1 MNRVHAFAI
10 VLIVVLVVASAAA
23 LIAYTQSS
31 NIKTPSV
38 YVGVA
43 FGGTTIDQAELLID
57 RVRSYT
63 NLFILN
69 AGRNSLSTN
78 QTAVTDICDYAT
90 SHGLSIIINL
100 GVKTRETPAWQ
111 LGFVNS
117 AKINYGDK
125 FLGVYYD
132 DEPMGIP
139 FDWDWQGV
147 FHNGSDAYQ
156 DPYLPALQPLFQR
169 LQQASQ
175 TGQLPSNYSVEA
187 QWYHNL
193 LMRNQGH
200 NQLKANNITTYT
212 SDYLLYWYDFLGNYD
227 TVFAQLIG
235 SNTAEINKQ
244 ISLIRGA
251 ATLQNK
257 SWGTIITWS
266 NTNPAD
272 LGSGET
278 LYSQMATSYNTGAK
292 FIIVFD
298 YPYYESGNPYGILTD
313 EHFAAMKDFWNQ
325 MATRQNPTKAHAEA
339 ALVLPKDYGSGLRS
353 STDRIWGIW
362 PADAKTPII
371 ENNIQKLLAQYGL
384 NLDIVYDDPAYPLGG
399 NYSRVYLWNA
409 ALP

>member
-1 MNRVHAFAI
+1 MNRVHVFAI
-10 VLIVVLVVASAAA
+10 VLIFILVLAAA
-23 LIAYTQSS
+23 AAFAAYSQSS
-31 NIKTPSV
+31 STKTPST

-43 FGGTTIDQAELLID
+43 FGGTTVNQAITLID
-57 RVRSYT
+57 RVKGYT

-78 QTAVTDICDYAT
+78 QTAVSEICDYAT
-90 SHGLSIIINL
+90 SQGLSIIINL
-100 GVKTRETPAWQ
+100 GVKTKDTPAWQ
-111 LGFVNS
+111 LGFFNS
-117 AKINYGDK
+117 SKDRYGDK

-147 FHNGSDAYQ
+147 FRNGSEAYQ
-156 DPYLPALQPLFQR
+156 DPYLPTLEPLFQR

-175 TGQLPSNYSVEA
+175 TGQLPANYSVEA

-200 NQLKANNITTYT
+200 NQLKADNITTFT

-235 SNTAEINKQ
+235 SNSTDWAKQ

-257 SWGTIITWS
+257 TWGTIITWS
-266 NTNPAD
+266 NTQAAD

-278 LYSQMATSYNTGAK
+278 LYNQMATSYNAGAK
-292 FIIVFD
+292 YIVVFD
-298 YPYYESGNPYGILTD
+298 YPYNESANPYGILTD
-313 EHFAAMKDFWNQ
+313 EHFNAMKNFWNQ
-325 MATRQNPTKAHAEA
+325 VVTRQDPTLAKAEA
-339 ALVLPKDYGSGLRS
+339 VLVLPKDYGWGMRS
-353 STDRIWGIW
+353 QDDRIWGIW
-362 PADAKTPII
+362 PADAKAPII
-371 ENNIQKLLAQYGL
+371 WSNTQKLLAQYGL
-384 NLDIVYDDPAYPLGG
+384 KLDIVYYDPAYPLGG
-399 NYSRVYLWNA
+399 NYSRVYLWNET
-409 ALP
+409 LP

>member
-10 VLIVVLVVASAAA
+10 LLIAVLVVASAAA
-23 LIAYTQSS
+23 LMAYTQSS
-31 NIKTPSV
+31 NTKTPSV
-38 YVGVA
+38 YLGVA
-43 FGGTTIDQAELLID
+43 FGGTTVQQAKLLVD
-57 RVRSYT
+57 RVKSYT

-78 QTAVTDICDYAT
+78 QTAVTEICDYAT
-90 SHGLSIIINL
+90 SQGLSIIINL
-100 GVKTRETPAWQ
+100 GVKTRETPSWQ

-117 AKINYGDK
+117 SKDHYGDK

-147 FHNGSDAYQ
+147 FRNGSDAYQ
-156 DPYLPALQPLFQR
+156 DPYLPALAPLFQR
-169 LQQASQ
+169 LQEASQ
-175 TGQLPSNYSVEA
+175 TGQLPGNYSVEA

-235 SNTAEINKQ
+235 TNTAEINKQ

-257 SWGTIITWS
+257 TWGTIITWS

-272 LGSGET
+272 LGSGEN
-278 LYSQMATSYNTGAK
+278 LYSQMTTSYNAGAK
-292 FIIVFD
+292 YIVVFN

-313 EHFAAMKDFWNQ
+313 EHFTAMKDFWDQ
-325 MATRQNPTKAHAEA
+325 IATKQNPTDANAEA

-353 STDRIWGIW
+353 PTDRIWGIW
-362 PADAKTPII
+362 PADAKAPII
-371 ENNIQKLLAQYGL
+371 GENMQKLLAQYGL
-384 NLDIVYDDPAYPLGG
+384 KLDIVYDDPAYPLQG
-399 NYSRVYLWNA
+399 NYSRVYLWNET
-409 ALP
+409 LP